1 MKRLWKLACALALAV
16 GMTPLAQAETT
27 IYGPGDF
34 TTGTYFDYM
43 KTVYS
48 RAGLPEITQIP
59 LTSFDKE
66 FELQPLAAESWNL
79 SDDGLVWTFNLREGL
94 VWSDGEPLKA
104 SDFVFSLER
113 AATSGYDFAWYW
125 DFAGGIKNWKEITEG
140 TMDVSEIGV
149 RALDD
154 LTIEVTTNSPKPY
167 LPGVVSLWYPVPEH
181 VWNEYGDEWAVSVD
195 TLVSSGPF
203 TLESWEKSNNSMV
216 MVKSETYTG
225 PWQAKVDRISIDP
238 EINAAEVG
246 LPAFMAGETDFS
258 NLNAGQ
264 IPFVEQRFAEKM
276 RTNVV
281 FAVSYL
287 SFDMQS
293 EPFNNADVRRAFWYA
308 INREEMTST
317 VLKGLAIPGNSL
329 LTPGYPGYN
338 ADIAAQ
344 AEFNPEKAQEFMAK
358 AGFPNGDGFPNV
370 EIWFRDQGGYNG
382 AITSPMLQYL
392 QAQFKDILGIQM
404 DIKVMPTS
412 DWMDGL
418 LNKRNNLFLA
428 PYEFDYL
435 DPSNFYGI
443 FYDGGRHDYHVDEY
457 DALVAAAD
465 ANPDWETRLKI
476 YEQAEQVMID
486 QAMIV
491 PLVHPIT
498 AAVVSDRISG
508 EGIEPNALGFTPLNR
523 LQMFFY
529 THLEK
534 N

>member
-1 MKRLWKLACALALAV
+1 MNKLFKLAGAVVLAV
-16 GMTPLAQAETT
+16 GLTVPAQAQTT
-27 IYGPGDF
+27 IFGPGDL

-66 FELQPLAAESWNL
+66 FELQPLAAESWSL
-79 SDDGLVWTFNLREGL
+79 SDDGLVWTFKMREGL

-104 SDFVFSLER
+104 SDYVFALKR
-113 AATSGYDFAWYW
+113 AATTGYDFAWYW
-125 DFAGGIKNWKEITEG
+125 DFAGGIKNWKAITEG
-140 TMDVSEIGV
+140 TMDVSEMGV
-149 RALDD
+149 KALDD
-154 LTIEVTTNSPKPY
+154 LTIEVTTSSPKPY

-181 VWNEYGDEWAVSVD
+181 VWNEYGDEWAVNVD

-203 TLESWEKSNNSMV
+203 TVESWEKSNNSMV

-225 PWQAKVDRISIDP
+225 PWQARVDRIDIDP
-238 EINAAEVG
+238 DIGAPEVG
-246 LPAFMAGETDFS
+246 LPAYLAGETDFT

-264 IPFVEQRFAEKM
+264 IPFVEQRFPENM

-281 FAVSYL
+281 FALSYL
-287 SFDMQS
+287 SFDVDS
-293 EPFNNADVRRAFWYA
+293 APFDNVDVRRALWYA
-308 INREEMTST
+308 IDRKEMTET

-338 ADIAAQ
+338 ADIAAM
-344 AEFNPEKAQEFMAK
+344 AEFNPEKAREFMAK
-358 AGFPNGDGFPNV
+358 AGYPNGEGFPTV
-370 EIWFRDQGGYNG
+370 EIFYRDQGGYNG

-392 QAQFKDILGIQM
+392 QAEFKEILGIQM
-404 DIKVMPTS
+404 DIRVMPTS
-412 DWMDGL
+412 DWMDAL
-418 LNKRNNLFLA
+418 LNKKNNLFLA

-435 DPSNFYGI
+435 DPSNFFGI
-443 FYDGGRHDYHVDEY
+443 FYDGGRHSYNFDDY

-465 ANPDWETRLKI
+465 ANPNWEERLDL
-476 YEQAEQVMID
+476 YEQAEMIMID

-498 AAVVSDRISG
+498 VALVSDALSG

-523 LQMFFY
+523 LSFYFY
-529 THLEK
+529 THLDK